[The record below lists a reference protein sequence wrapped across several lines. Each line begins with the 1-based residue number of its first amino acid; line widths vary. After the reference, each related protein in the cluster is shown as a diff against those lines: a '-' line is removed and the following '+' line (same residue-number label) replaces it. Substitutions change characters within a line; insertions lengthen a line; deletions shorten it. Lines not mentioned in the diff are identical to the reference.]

1 MDDIRNKLWAV
12 GGGKGGCG
20 KSIVT
25 LMLGASLAKLG
36 LKVILVDADLG
47 GSNLHIL
54 SGIRY
59 PTCTLADFINRRVE
73 TLEEVLMDTPIKNM
87 RMICGAD
94 DILGIANPKYSQK
107 TRLFTNIKRLDA
119 DIIIL
124 DLGAGASFTTI
135 DFFNYAKN
143 KIVVLTPQ
151 MTSLQNA
158 YGFIKSS
165 LYRSLNETFK
175 KEPQILDLINRAAVS
190 IQGEKIDSVAK
201 LYDEIGLLGTEHQE
215 SLMDCIHDINIKVI
229 VNMVKD
235 PKEKNVSNIIKSV
248 AKNYLSLDLEELGI
262 VQYENILNSSINNM
276 AEYLIGAR
284 DTIARGNFYDIAYR
298 IVKNSRTVHPVFSA
312 PAAVQRQNV
321 S

>member
-36 LKVILVDADLG
+36 MKVMLVDADLG

-59 PTCTLADFINRRVE
+59 PTSTLADFISRRVE
-73 TLEEVLMDTPIKNM
+73 TLEEVVMDTPIKNM
-87 RMICGAD
+87 KIICGAD

-165 LYRSLNETFK
+165 LYRSFNEAFK
-175 KEPQILDLINRAAVS
+175 KEPQILELINRAAVS
-190 IQGEKIDSVAK
+190 VQGEKIDSVAK
-201 LYDEIGLLGTEHQE
+201 LYDEIGQFGTEHQE
-215 SLMDCIHDINIKVI
+215 NLMGCIHDMNIKVI
-229 VNMVKD
+229 ANMVRN
-235 PKEKNVSNIIKSV
+235 PKERNVSSIIRSV
-248 AKNYLSLDLEELGI
+248 AKNYLGLDLEELGI
-262 VQYENILNSSINNM
+262 VPYENILNSSVNNM
-276 AEYLIGAR
+276 AEYLIGGK

-298 IVKNSRTVHPVFSA
+298 IVRNSRTAPPVFPA
-312 PAAVQRQNV
+312 NAAVLRQ
-321 S
+321 SAL

>member
-1 MDDIRNKLWAV
+1 MDEIRNKLWAV

-36 LKVILVDADLG
+36 MKVILVDADLG

-59 PTCTLADFINRRVE
+59 PTYTLADFISRRVE
-73 TLEEVLMDTPIKNM
+73 TIDEVVMDTPIEDMKI
-87 RMICGAD
+87 ICGAD
-94 DILGIANPKYSQK
+94 DILGIANPKYTQK
-107 TRLFTNIKRLDA
+107 TRLFSNILRLDA

-124 DLGAGASFTTI
+124 DLGAGTSFTTI
-135 DFFNYAKN
+135 DFFNYAQN

-175 KEPQILDLINRAAVS
+175 KEPDILELINRASVAVE
-190 IQGEKIDSVAK
+190 GEKIDSIAR
-201 LYDEIGLLGTEHQE
+201 LYEKIGQFGTEHQE
-215 SLMDCIHDINIKVI
+215 NLMNCINNMNIKI
-229 VNMVKD
+229 IANMVRD
-235 PKEKNVSNIIKSV
+235 AKERNVSNIIKSV
-248 AKNYLSLDLEELGI
+248 AKNYLSLDLEELGV

-276 AEYLIGAR
+276 AEYLIGGK
-284 DTIARGNFYDIAYR
+284 DTVTRGNFYDIAYS
-298 IVKNSRTVHPVFSA
+298 IVRNSRAIRPVF
-312 PAAVQRQNV
+312 PATAMAIR
-321 S
+321 